1 MAKVTN
7 TIPHEIILNLGDTHI
22 YESHIE
28 QVKRQ
33 LSRKMCKFPQLRV
46 TKDLKTLE
54 DIEGLSFEDFDLRN
68 YHSYPGIKAEMAV

>member
-28 QVKRQ
+28 QVNRQ
-33 LSRKMCKFPQLRV
+33 LSRRMCKLPRLRV
-46 TKDLKTLE
+46 LKDLKTLK
-54 DIEGLSFEDFDLRN
+54 DIEALSFNEFELLN